1 MKKATLFA
9 LVTLFSTA
17 SFAQDYIKCDLKIA
31 DNKVDCPFLGRCPEK
46 KLRESDTKL
55 ELLISEGET
64 IRGEITLNQVVL
76 HPGTKKEKK
85 SSVFLFEDDK
95 RHEKIRDE
103 HDVDLVSFE
112 SSNKISYDVLKE
124 GESVII
130 NFRTSTY
137 NAYADL
143 RGANSSYRSFFATQ
157 DSAILFDCEK
167 QNKEIYD
174 EAERRRKAI
183 EEYQQA
189 KEEKA
194 KKESNQVTRE

>member
-1 MKKATLFA
+1 MKKTALFA
-9 LVTLFSTA
+9 MAALFSTA

-46 KLRESDTKL
+46 KLRESDSKL
-55 ELLISEGET
+55 EILIHEGET
-64 IRGEITLNQVVL
+64 LRGEIGLNQIVL

-85 SSVFLFEDDK
+85 NNVFLFEDDK

-103 HDVDLVSFE
+103 NQVDLVSFE

-124 GESVII
+124 GDSVII
-130 NFRTSTY
+130 NFRTSSY
-137 NAYADL
+137 HAYADL
-143 RGANSSYRSFFATQ
+143 RGANSSYRSFFATA
-157 DSAILFDCEK
+157 DSSILFDCEK
-167 QNKEIYD
+167 QNKEIYE

-189 KEEKA
+189 KEERA
-194 KKESNQVTRE
+194 KQESNQVIRQ